1 MNDVRKPLGTVD
13 SRWFFR
19 PTRDSIERDCSAIFD
34 IVIGIYIYISTSV
47 FVKPLVEGSEGKG
60 IERS

>member
-34 IVIGIYIYISTSV
+34 IVIGIYIYIYKRLCETACR
-47 FVKPLVEGSEGKG
+47 G
-60 IERS
+60 IGRERY

>member
-1 MNDVRKPLGTVD
+1 MKDVRKPLGTVD

-34 IVIGIYIYISTSV
+34 IVIYIYIYISTSV
-47 FVKPLVEGSEGKG
+47 FVKPLVEGSEGKD